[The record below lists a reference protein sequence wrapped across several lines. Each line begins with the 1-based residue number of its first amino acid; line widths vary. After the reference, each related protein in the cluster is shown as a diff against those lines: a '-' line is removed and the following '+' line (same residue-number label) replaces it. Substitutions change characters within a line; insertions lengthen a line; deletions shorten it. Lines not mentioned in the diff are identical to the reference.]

1 MQSSQGV
8 CKQAYY
14 RNPYHTPALDPPT
27 PLAAGQAKYLALHTG
42 HTEEEIMQDFS
53 RPRYFN
59 PYEAAEYG
67 LIDQVRPAP
76 RDISVVGDTQGAT
89 RWMHMLCLN

>member
-1 MQSSQGV
+1 MSAPRVPLFLFFSSS
-8 CKQAYY
+8 C
-14 RNPYHTPALDPPT
+14 P
-27 PLAAGQAKYLALHTG
+27 QAKYLALHTG

-67 LIDQVRPAP
+67 LIDQVRRMAGRRGTGGRKGGGGRAPAH
-76 RDISVVGDTQGAT
+76 TQKLQGAT
-89 RWMHMLCLN
+89 RS